1 MPPFDFVNPAEL
13 DAELSV
19 HDMEIALHNVCGP
32 VGTAANI
39 QRAAGIPNYR
49 ILKYFNDFAD
59 SSDDG
64 QTTPT

>member
-1 MPPFDFVNPAEL
+1 
-13 DAELSV
+13 
-19 HDMEIALHNVCGP
+19 MEIAPHNVCGP
-32 VGTAANI
+32 VGTGANI

-49 ILKYFNDFAD
+49 ILKYFNDSAD